1 MPDQIIKDTARPVG
15 YKLYLRMVLQH
26 SDIPKRTIIFYTVLS
41 GIVNAVLLS
50 VLNAAANSAG
60 EGEVQVKYLLMFGC
74 ALAVFYITKRY
85 ILRKSVVI
93 VENAV
98 YNLRLRILEKLRK
111 CELSP
116 MESIGKDEIFTRV
129 SNDTNFISQSAAV
142 IINAFQALVL
152 VTFAL
157 IYIAFLSFTAF
168 AATILILAIAISYF
182 LRRQSA
188 INQEIRAANQ
198 NEAAFYD
205 HIENL
210 VEGFKEIKIN
220 HLKNEQL
227 FSDIRETADYGKSVK
242 ISSGLRFAVGFMFS
256 EMVFY
261 LLLASII
268 FLLPQFQTLYAGTL
282 TRLTAS
288 ILFVIGPLE
297 NIVTTIPLFAKAIQ
311 ATQNID
317 HLERKISSF
326 SEEEIRNA
334 YPPLPAFE
342 EIKLENVVYDY
353 MDEDRQSSFTLGPI
367 NFNLK
372 KGALICIIGGNGSG
386 KSTFLKVLT
395 NLYHP
400 GSGRI
405 MVNGHDLKH
414 YNKEDYRYWFST
426 IFTDFHLFPK
436 IYGIPKLNA
445 DKVNEYI
452 ALMGLSH
459 KTHFNGENFS
469 NVRLSTG
476 QRKRL
481 ALICTLLE
489 DKPIMVLD
497 EVTADQ
503 DPGFKKF
510 FYTEVL
516 PSFRLRGKTVIMVS
530 HDDKYTEQFD
540 QVIEMEYGK
549 IISQ

>member
-1 MPDQIIKDTARPVG
+1 MPDQNNKDAARPAG
-15 YKLYLRMVLQH
+15 YKLYLRMVLEH
-26 SDIPKRTIIFYTVLS
+26 SDIPKRTIIFYTVIS

-60 EGEVQVKYLLMFGC
+60 EGEVQVKYLLLFAI
-74 ALAVFYITKRY
+74 ALTIFYITKRY
-85 ILRKSVVI
+85 ILRKSVII

-98 YNLRLRILEKLRK
+98 YSLRLRILEKLRR

-157 IYIAFLSFTAF
+157 IYIGFLSFTAF
-168 AATILILAIAISYF
+168 AATIVILVIAISYF
-182 LRRQSA
+182 LRRQND
-188 INQEIRAANQ
+188 INRELREANK

-210 VEGFKEIKIN
+210 IEGFKEIKIN

-227 FSDIRETADYGKSVK
+227 FTDVRQTADYGKEVK
-242 ISSGLRFAVGFMFS
+242 TSSGLRFAVGYMFS

-268 FLLPQFQTLYAGTL
+268 FLLPQFQTLYTGTL

-317 HLERKISSF
+317 HLEQKISSYAENDTPK
-326 SEEEIRNA
+326 SHPA
-334 YPPLPAFE
+334 LPPFE

-353 MDEDRQSSFTLGPI
+353 MDEERQSSFTLGPI
-367 NFNLK
+367 NFTLK
-372 KGALICIIGGNGSG
+372 KGSLICVIGGNGSG

-395 NLYHP
+395 SLYHP
-400 GSGRI
+400 ASGRI
-405 MVNGHDLKH
+405 LVNGTELRNFD
-414 YNKEDYRYWFST
+414 KEDYRFWFST

-436 IYGIPKLNA
+436 IYGIPNLNA

-452 ALMGLSH
+452 NLMGLSH
-459 KTHFNGENFS
+459 KTHFNGTNFS

-489 DKPIMVLD
+489 DKPIMILD

-516 PSFRLRGKTVIMVS
+516 PSFRLKGKTVIMVS

-540 QVIEMEYGK
+540 KVIEMEYGK

>member
-1 MPDQIIKDTARPVG
+1 MPDQNTKDTARPVG
-15 YKLYLRMVLQH
+15 YKLYLNMVLQH
-26 SDIPKRTIIFYTVLS
+26 SDIPKRTIIFYTVVS

-60 EGEVQVKYLLMFGC
+60 EGEVQVKYLLMF
-74 ALAVFYITKRY
+74 ALALTVFYITKRY

-98 YNLRLRILEKLRK
+98 YSLRLRILEKLRH

-116 MESIGKDEIFTRV
+116 MESIGKDEIFTRI

-142 IINAFQALVL
+142 IINAFQAAILVF
-152 VTFAL
+152 FAL

-168 AATILILAIAISYF
+168 AATILILALAISYF
-182 LRRQSA
+182 LKRQVE
-188 INQEIRAANQ
+188 INQELRAANQ
-198 NEAAFYD
+198 NESAIYA
-205 HIENL
+205 HMENL

-220 HLKNEQL
+220 HLKNDQL
-227 FSDIRETADYGKSVK
+227 YNDIRQTADYGKTVK

-261 LLLASII
+261 MLLAAII

-317 HLERKISSF
+317 RLEQKISAF
-326 SEEEIRNA
+326 SATDIERS
-334 YPPLPAFE
+334 YPPLPPFY
-342 EIKLENVVYDY
+342 EIKMEDVVYEY
-353 MDEDRQSSFTLGPI
+353 MDEERQASFTLGPI
-367 NFNLK
+367 NFTLG
-372 KGALICIIGGNGSG
+372 KGNLICIVGGNGSG

-400 GSGRI
+400 ASGTVL
-405 MVNGHDLKH
+405 VNGKQLKN
-414 YNKEDYRYWFST
+414 YNKDDYRYWFST

-436 IYGIPKLNA
+436 IYGIPNLDA

-452 ALMGLSH
+452 NLMGLSH

-489 DKPIMVLD
+489 DKPIMILD

-516 PSFRLRGKTVIMVS
+516 PTFRQKGKTVIMVS

-540 QVIEMEYGK
+540 RVIEMEYGK
-549 IISQ
+549 IISK

>member
-1 MPDQIIKDTARPVG
+1 
-15 YKLYLRMVLQH
+15 MVLQH

-60 EGEVQVKYLLMFGC
+60 EGEVQVKYLLLFGI

-98 YNLRLRILEKLRK
+98 YNLRLRILEKLRH

-157 IYIAFLSFTAF
+157 VYIAFLSFTAF
-168 AATILILAIAISYF
+168 TATILILAIAISYF
-182 LRRQSA
+182 LRRQTA
-188 INQEIRAANQ
+188 INEELRAANQ

-227 FSDIRETADYGKSVK
+227 YGDIRKTADYGKSVK

-317 HLERKISSF
+317 HLERKITSF
-326 SEEEIRNA
+326 SEDESEKT
-334 YPPLPAFE
+334 YPPLPPFE

-367 NFNLK
+367 DFTLR

-405 MVNGHDLKH
+405 LVNGRDVKH
-414 YNKEDYRYWFST
+414 YNKDDYRYWFST

-452 ALMGLSH
+452 SLMGLSH

-489 DKPIMVLD
+489 DKPIMILD

>member
-1 MPDQIIKDTARPVG
+1 
-15 YKLYLRMVLQH
+15 MVLQH
-26 SDIPKRTIIFYTVLS
+26 SDIPKRTLIFYTVLS

-168 AATILILAIAISYF
+168 TATILILAIAISYF

-188 INQEIRAANQ
+188 INQELRAANQ

-311 ATQNID
+311 STQNID

-326 SEEEIRNA
+326 SEEDTKKA

-367 NFNLK
+367 NFTLK

-452 ALMGLSH
+452 NLMGLSH

-489 DKPIMVLD
+489 DKPIMILD

-516 PSFRLRGKTVIMVS
+516 PSFRLKGKTVIMVS

>member
-1 MPDQIIKDTARPVG
+1 
-15 YKLYLRMVLQH
+15 MVLQH

-60 EGEVQVKYLLMFGC
+60 EGEVQVKYLLLF
-74 ALAVFYITKRY
+74 ALALTVFYITKRY
-85 ILRKSVVI
+85 ILRKSVTI

-98 YNLRLRILEKLRK
+98 YSLRLRILEKLRH

-157 IYIAFLSFTAF
+157 IYIGFLSFTAF
-168 AATILILAIAISYF
+168 AATIVILAIAISYF
-182 LRRQSA
+182 LRRQTA
-188 INQEIRAANQ
+188 INHELRAANQ
-198 NEAAFYD
+198 NESAFYD

-210 VEGFKEIKIN
+210 IEGFKEIKIN

-227 FSDIRETADYGKSVK
+227 FADITKTADYGKEVK
-242 ISSGLRFAVGFMFS
+242 TSSGLRFAVGFMFS

-268 FLLPQFQTLYAGTL
+268 FLLPQFQTLYTGTL

-317 HLERKISSF
+317 HLERKIAAFAENENNTPKSH
-326 SEEEIRNA
+326 
-334 YPPLPAFE
+334 PPLPAFE

-367 NFNLK
+367 DFTLK
-372 KGALICIIGGNGSG
+372 KGSLNCIIGGNGSG

-405 MVNGHDLKH
+405 LVNGTELRNYD
-414 YNKEDYRYWFST
+414 KEDYRFLFST

-436 IYGIPKLNA
+436 IYGIPKLDA

-452 ALMGLSH
+452 KLMGLSH

-489 DKPIMVLD
+489 DKPIMILD

-510 FYTEVL
+510 FYTEIL

-540 QVIEMEYGK
+540 RVIEMEYGK